1 LNIKMK
7 MAGLKALEGSLRD
20 LQKEYGGKAA
30 LQAMRPAMK
39 AAIDPLK
46 APIQSNT
53 PVDSGGLKESV
64 KVKIGKPSNK
74 MVKTEHY
81 NKNTVI
87 YGQVGW
93 FWSKPSLWFQA
104 VSVEYGNV
112 NIPAHR
118 PLSNALESGA
128 SRALQRFKD
137 KLGPSIEKK
146 AKSLAKKRAK

>member
-1 LNIKMK
+1 MDIKMR
-7 MAGLKALEGSLRD
+7 MTGLKELEGSLRA

-30 LQAMRPAMK
+30 AQAMRPAMK

-46 APIQSNT
+46 SAVQSNT
-53 PVDSGGLKESV
+53 PVDTGGLQESV

-104 VSVEYGNV
+104 LAVEYGSRGV
-112 NIPAHR
+112 SGKR
-118 PLSNALESGA
+118 VLSNAIEGGA
-128 SRALQRFKD
+128 SGALQRFKD

-146 AKSLAKKRAK
+146 AKSLAKKRG